1 MLQKILAT
9 TLLLL
14 AAPTIM
20 ANEEPEY
27 TVLQTTADFEIRQY
41 EEYIVAEVDI
51 ERNMSEA
58 SGSAFQILAG
68 YIFGDNNDR
77 EKMNMTAPVES
88 RPDSSNDEAS
98 TYAFV
103 MEKKFSLDTL
113 PKPNDPR
120 IRLQTRSERVMAVR
134 RYSGAWSE
142 SSYEKHR
149 NTLLDALRAA
159 NIEVISEPV
168 WARYN
173 GPFTPWPM
181 RRNEV
186 MFEIAYEPLIAAR

>member
-1 MLQKILAT
+1 MLKKSLAT

-14 AAPTIM
+14 AASTVM
-20 ANEEPEY
+20 AIEEPEY
-27 TVLQTTADFEIRQY
+27 TVLQSTAEYEIRQY
-41 EEYIVAEVDI
+41 DEYIVAEVDI
-51 ERNMSEA
+51 ELGMSKA

-68 YIFGDNNDR
+68 YIFGDNVGR

-88 RPDSSNDEAS
+88 KPMSADNDAS

-103 MEKKFSLDTL
+103 MEKKFSMDNL
-113 PKPNDPR
+113 PRPNDSR
-120 IRLQTRSERVMAVR
+120 IRLETRSQRIMAVR
-134 RYSGAWSE
+134 QYSGAWSE

-149 NTLLDALRAA
+149 DSLREALDGAK
-159 NIEVISEPV
+159 IEVVSEPV

-173 GPFTPWPM
+173 GPFTPWPL

-186 MFEIAYEPLIAAR
+186 MFEIAYPALSAAR